1 MGRWSSE
8 AYLLY
13 VRTPVDSFLSV
24 AYFIAGMMLTIPHL
38 HLLVGT
44 LSSEVLQLGVGQD
57 FPAMGEVSI

>member
-24 AYFIAGMMLTIPHL
+24 TYFIAGMMLTIPHL

-44 LSSEVLQLGVGQD
+44 FGSRQ
-57 FPAMGEVSI
+57 FF

>member
-1 MGRWSSE
+1 MGRWSSK

-24 AYFIAGMMLTIPHL
+24 AYVIAGMMLTIPHL

-44 LSSEVLQLGVGQD
+44 FGSRQ
-57 FPAMGEVSI
+57 FF